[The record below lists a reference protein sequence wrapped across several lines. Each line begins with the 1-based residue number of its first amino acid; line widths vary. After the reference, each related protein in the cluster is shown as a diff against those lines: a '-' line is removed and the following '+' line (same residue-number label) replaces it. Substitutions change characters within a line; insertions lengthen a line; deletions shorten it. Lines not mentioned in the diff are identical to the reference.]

1 MSERFMLRFCAIVGM
16 LFFWIFIPILFVVE
30 KEKKIIVW
38 KSYWD
43 VIQIIWIANNC
54 AEVDTI
60 SFNTS
65 KGYSIMPLNFWT
77 RQTWHEKFAVAAL
90 LVFNGLIWFK
100 VLV

>member
-1 MSERFMLRFCAIVGM
+1 MSERFMLRFGAIVGM

-30 KEKKIIVW
+30 RDMKNIW
-38 KSYWD
+38 KPYWQT
-43 VIQIIWIANNC
+43 IQIIWIANSYSQ
-54 AEVDTI
+54 VDTLVFNI
-60 SFNTS
+60 SYEFDA
-65 KGYSIMPLNFWT
+65 MPLNFWT